1 MIPYEKSSQEQIDLS
16 IFGRRYFGL
25 NDAMAK
31 I

>member
-1 MIPYEKSSQEQIDLS
+1 MIPYEKSLQEQIDLS

-25 NDAMAK
+25 NGAITK